1 MIDNKCNARKKHA
14 WYNLKKVQPQ
24 KDKIHKDNATTIR
37 SSSFDSSDN
46 VFLTVREVKKT
57 TSKPKA

>member
-24 KDKIHKDNATTIR
+24 KDYCNLCDRKNTQR
-37 SSSFDSSDN
+37 
-46 VFLTVREVKKT
+46 
-57 TSKPKA
+57 